1 MTANDNVLLA
11 ADPTA
16 REVLL
21 GLIEGCQDLREATA
35 RLTERALN
43 ALMSLQADEACGA
56 RWGER
61 SEGRVNSRNGY
72 RERPL
77 ATAAGDVTLE
87 IPKLRRGSYFPERIL
102 ARWSRADAALAAAV
116 AEVYVNGVATRKVE
130 AVAEALGV
138 SSMSKDQV
146 SRICADLDA
155 EVGEFR
161 CRPLDDRRYCY
172 LWLDAT
178 WVRCRVSGRSVS
190 QAVVTA
196 IALGDDGRKHFVG
209 LDLVDTESRED
220 WLRFLRSLRSRGI
233 SGVVLVVSDACP
245 GLSSAVAEVFPG
257 AAWQRCVTHLMR
269 DVRGHVH
276 NRADQARATE
286 LMKAV
291 FRQGDRLVAH
301 ACLRRAADGISSFC
315 PAAGRCLAEAG
326 DAALTYLAFPA
337 EHRAKIRTNNVQER
351 ANREIK
357 RRYREVQSFPSR
369 ESLVRLVGAVL
380 VEEEDAWA
388 QQRTFSEASVAR
400 AWDARDEPVPT
411 ELELRAADRRAE
423 AVIADALDRAAGR
436 K

>member
-87 IPKLRRGSYFPERIL
+87 IPKLRRGSYFPEQIL

-116 AEVYVNGVATRKVE
+116 AEMYVNGVATRKVE

-155 EVGEFR
+155 EVEEFR

-220 WLRFLRSLRSRGI
+220 WLRFLRSLRSRGL

-245 GLSSAVAEVFPG
+245 GLSSAVIP
-257 AAWQRCVTHLMR
+257 
-269 DVRGHVH
+269 
-276 NRADQARATE
+276 
-286 LMKAV
+286 
-291 FRQGDRLVAH
+291 
-301 ACLRRAADGISSFC
+301 
-315 PAAGRCLAEAG
+315 
-326 DAALTYLAFPA
+326 LT
-337 EHRAKIRTNNVQER
+337 
-351 ANREIK
+351 
-357 RRYREVQSFPSR
+357 
-369 ESLVRLVGAVL
+369 
-380 VEEEDAWA
+380 
-388 QQRTFSEASVAR
+388 
-400 AWDARDEPVPT
+400 
-411 ELELRAADRRAE
+411 
-423 AVIADALDRAAGR
+423 
-436 K
+436 